1 MTNFLGGSHYV
12 YNWVYGLRRS
22 PTWKHCP
29 FGSIRYLPSY
39 SAITWNDSWNFGL
52 HFQRLDQRTSH
63 QRLSGIYRTLQ
74 RWSWSTKSHRLDSR
88 RMGKILYLHLE
99 NVARFFHHLPISTQL
114 QCCGIEGPQDWD
126 KNVYFNC
133 SSASVG
139 SREACGVPFSCCKF
153 NK

>member
-88 RMGKILYLHLE
+88 RMGKLLYLHLE
-99 NVARFFHHLPISTQL
+99 NVRSQSFLLFAYFYTATMLRNWRSTRLGQERILQL
-114 QCCGIEGPQDWD
+114 LICFRR
-126 KNVYFNC
+126 K
-133 SSASVG
+133 
-139 SREACGVPFSCCKF
+139 SRGMRSPFQLL
-153 NK
+153 